1 MIKFAKDELGN
12 TWEFKDN
19 SCKFGTDTLQ
29 YQDIDN
35 VVATREILTFIHNS
49 KTFSFIFDTPFDA
62 ASVETQIGRAK
73 KSPVVSAD
81 INYQTLA
88 KNEFEDLTEKDLLIE
103 SIKLQRNIDKNITFF
118 KIVTIVY
125 IVLSVIGTL
134 MFISEITPY

>member
-19 SCKFGTDTLQ
+19 SCNLGTNTLQ
-29 YQDIDN
+29 YKDIDN
-35 VVATREILTFIHNS
+35 VVATKEILTFIHDS

-88 KNEFEDLTEKDLLIE
+88 KNEFEDLAEKDLLIE